1 MDSLTSLVPE
11 ARFVCLTGG
20 SKSSQSLSAAEFASL
35 DVTELTPVTS
45 IPAWIG
51 KRSIEGRWWFSGTS
65 RHVAYA
71 SAWERDV
78 LTFLDFS
85 GDTISVA
92 RDPTVVLPSR
102 LDRSPP
108 MRPWLIVESPSHVR
122 TLLLPRSESQRSRE
136 LASILSGHA
145 INVALF
151 ALPSVEEMRVVRWLA
166 GYRFTRFTL
175 PPDVEREVR
184 DACSADRSILETI
197 QAAAHCLPHDE
208 SAIRANIYSQ
218 LWRRTITLGDPRAA
232 ISDMT
237 KVVAA

>member
-20 SKSSQSLSAAEFASL
+20 SKSSQSLIAAEFASI
-35 DVTELTPVTS
+35 DVTELRPVTS

-51 KRSIEGRWWFSGTS
+51 ERSIEGRWWFSGTS

-85 GDTISVA
+85 GDTIFVA
-92 RDPTVVLPSR
+92 RDPAVVLPSR

-166 GYRFTRFTL
+166 GCRFTRFTL
-175 PPDVEREVR
+175 PPPMS
-184 DACSADRSILETI
+184 SAKCETPARRIAAFSKPFRQPPAASPTTNPQYARTSTRSCGVALSR
-197 QAAAHCLPHDE
+197 
-208 SAIRANIYSQ
+208 SATHAPRF
-218 LWRRTITLGDPRAA
+218 RT
-232 ISDMT
+232 
-237 KVVAA
+237 